1 MLKEDKLNNYV
12 IDLSTAKNG
21 QINESFLAMF
31 GWWTKFLL
39 RKMLGDDVLA
49 PVSLKGSK
57 TDVYSFYKAL
67 TTEKDYILK
76 YKNYGL
82 NDPRTLKD
90 KARLK
95 SAVDKFERNTK
106 LKGPFK
112 KEFYAMAKKGDSK
125 EIQRAI
131 VRTKELEVETRNLI
145 NTREDLA
152 KAEQVAAELIE
163 RNAQM
168 VTAGLERQL
177 TAMEKTAL
185 LLEESKKAAIAKR
198 DAIKENIRLAQKE
211 MGQLEI
217 LLKNTKDLNKADKK
231 RLQEQEAALASLI
244 ETYEAVADEI
254 NDLAITTEMASDAQS
269 RFVDTTNGL
278 TEGLMG
284 ALGISTKFEETMLG
298 KFDQLQADGVGFG
311 EMLSGVTE
319 KLKVMNFGSAFSV
332 SILTKFAEASAA
344 ATVAMDNAQTSFNAA
359 TGAAGKFDAQI
370 RRTERSMVRFGVG
383 AEDAAN
389 ATKSLITDF
398 KAYTELSQGS
408 ADQARALAA
417 SLAEIGVESDTT
429 ANLLNVYTKALG
441 LGFDEADGRIR
452 QAVSA
457 AEAMDIPLNK
467 FMSDMNSFLPQLSM
481 FGSRA
486 DEVFKDMQAVVK
498 STGVEMDK
506 LMGLFEQWDTFEGAA
521 TAAGKLNS
529 VLGGLYI
536 NTLDLVH
543 AEPAEKF
550 RLMKEALDASGK
562 SWDAMGRRERMAV
575 ATAAGINDMATASQ
589 LFGGSLGGYEEYARK
604 AEAAAKTQEDLAKAA
619 RDVQPLMAKLA
630 QTMANLAVIFGPIIV
645 ALKKLLD
652 LINYLVSGFK
662 EFASI
667 INEGLGNVGS
677 YVFAIGLLTAAVWGL
692 NAGFF
697 ATAGKARLF
706 ATVMLLLASYI
717 LEPMFSPPLYIGMFI
732 LAGGIKAVGMASNV
746 SSAGVAVLGKAMMQ
760 VGIAVSLIIG
770 SIALLA
776 FAMESMTTGQIVG
789 LIGVLGLLS
798 AAIAAMAVAGVAAG
812 PGLLAMGAG
821 LMAVAV
827 PLAIILGSIA
837 LVIAAVALLV
847 GAFSLLTENV
857 VRLITSMIDGGEKTL
872 LFAAALGT
880 IMIAALP
887 AAAGLIAVAAGFGVL
902 GLGMLLISTDKMN
915 AIGRAFESFENLKG
929 ASTHL
934 KGLASALREVAGAA
948 SEIDLSAMMGV
959 YTLTA
964 TVERLGDE
972 DLEGIEST
980 ARGLTSFLTATTLV
994 PPDAPETMEK
1004 LVTQAVRFKE
1014 KAVMERE
1021 KESTVSLV
1029 TLLEKVTEVSA
1040 EATRSQ
1046 SAADQNTGP
1055 VTIKLVLN
1063 EREFAAAT
1071 VNSLN
1076 KVNRLKMRG

>member
-1 MLKEDKLNNYV
+1 MAND
-12 IDLSTAKNG
+12 SKN
-21 QINESFLAMF
+21 
-31 GWWTKFLL
+31 
-39 RKMLGDDVLA
+39 
-49 PVSLKGSK
+49 
-57 TDVYSFYKAL
+57 
-67 TTEKDYILK
+67 
-76 YKNYGL
+76 
-82 NDPRTLKD
+82 
-90 KARLK
+90 
-95 SAVDKFERNTK
+95 
-106 LKGPFK
+106 
-112 KEFYAMAKKGDSK
+112 SK

-185 LLEESKKAAIAKR
+185 LLEESKKAAAAKR
-198 DAIKENIRLAQKE
+198 SAIKENIKLAQKE
-211 MGQLEI
+211 MQQLAI
-217 LLKNTKDLNKADKK
+217 LLESTKDLDEAEKK

-254 NDLAITTEMASDAQS
+254 NDLAITTEMAADSQA
-269 RFVDTTNGL
+269 RFVESTNSL
-278 TEGLMG
+278 AQGLMG

-311 EMLSGVTE
+311 EMLGGVTE
-319 KLKVMNFGSAFSV
+319 KLKTMNIGSAFSV
-332 SILTKFAEASAA
+332 SILTKFAEASIA
-344 ATVAMDNAQTSFNAA
+344 ATFAMEKATTSFNAA

-370 RRTERSMVRFGVG
+370 QRTERSMVRFGIG

-467 FMSDMNSFLPQLSM
+467 FMSDMNTFIPQLSM
-481 FGSRA
+481 FGSRT

-506 LMGLFEQWDTFEGAA
+506 LMSLFEQYDTFEGAA

-562 SWDAMGRRERMAV
+562 SFDAMGRRERMAI
-575 ATAAGINDMATASQ
+575 ATAAGISDMAVASQ
-589 LFGGSLGGYEEYARK
+589 IFGDSLGGYEEYARK

-619 RDVQPLMAKLA
+619 ADVQPFLAKLA
-630 QTMANLAVIFGPIIV
+630 QLVSNLAVVFTPVLQVLKWIV
-645 ALKKLLD
+645 DILMKITSALKW
-652 LINYLVSGFK
+652 F
-662 EFASI
+662 F
-667 INEGLGNVGS
+667 
-677 YVFAIGLLTAAVWGL
+677 GLLAEASPVI
-692 NAGFF
+692 AGFTGTIMALGGAF
-697 ATAGKARLF
+697 LFLKAATMTSTGWMRLLATAI
-706 ATVMLLLASYI
+706 LLIASYI
-717 LEPMFSPPLYIGMFI
+717 LEPLFSPPLY
-732 LAGGIKAVGMASNV
+732 LAVYMLAAGIIAFGRAGDT
-746 SSAGVAVLGKAMMQ
+746 SSASLSRLGVALVK
-760 VGIAVSLIIG
+760 VGIAVSMMVG

-776 FAMESMTTGQIVG
+776 MAMGELTDGQIVG
-789 LIGVLGLLS
+789 LIAVLGLLS
-798 AAIAAMAVAGVAAG
+798 AAIVAMAISGAAAS

-821 LMAVAV
+821 LAAVAG
-827 PLAIILGSIA
+827 PLFLILGGVA

-857 VRLITSMIDGGEKTL
+857 VTLITNMTDGGEKTL

-929 ASTHL
+929 ASAHL

-959 YTLTA
+959 YTLTT
-964 TVERLGDE
+964 TVERLGGE
-972 DLEGIEST
+972 DLEGIENT
-980 ARGLTSFLTATTLV
+980 AKGLTNFLTATTLV
-994 PPDAPETMEK
+994 SPEAPETMEK

-1014 KAVMERE
+1014 KAIMERE

-1029 TLLEKVTEVSA
+1029 TLLEKVTEVST
-1040 EATRSQ
+1040 EATRPQ
-1046 SAADQNTGP
+1046 SGADQNTGP
-1055 VTIKLVLN
+1055 VTIKLMLN

-1076 KVNRLKMRG
+1076 KANRLKMRG